1 VESGPDAE
9 RRSRAAS
16 RNADFEGDRPWDQR
30 RCLTIHS
37 ERQSALD
44 DSGARTLRIV
54 KGGTGRRTVCET
66 EVPQDCPAVTVA
78 VAMMPMENGEK
89 QRQLS
94 VLLVDDDAELC
105 GMMREFFAHEGHH
118 LECVYNGREGLTAA
132 LNGSYDLVILDV
144 MLPVLDGFE
153 VLQRLRRRKDL
164 PIIMLTAR
172 VQQKDRIRGL
182 DSGADDYLPKPFDPD
197 ELLARVRAVLR
208 RSESMKRVE
217 AGEIVIGNI
226 RVNPTT
232 REAWL
237 DDELVEL
244 TATEFDLLEMLMR
257 SAGRAVSRDEITA
270 ALFEREATPYDRFL
284 DVHISHLRK
293 KLEGGRSLIRT
304 VRGVG
309 YVFTG
314 AA

>member
-1 VESGPDAE
+1 LPAAVELKPMEA
-9 RRSRAAS
+9 
-16 RNADFEGDRPWDQR
+16 P
-30 RCLTIHS
+30 
-37 ERQSALD
+37 ERQ
-44 DSGARTLRIV
+44 R
-54 KGGTGRRTVCET
+54 K
-66 EVPQDCPAVTVA
+66 
-78 VAMMPMENGEK
+78 
-89 QRQLS
+89 LS
-94 VLLVDDDAELC
+94 LLLVDDDVELC
-105 GMMREFFAHEGHH
+105 GMMREFFTQEGHR
-118 LECVYNGREGLTAA
+118 LECAYNGREGLTAA

-144 MLPVLDGFE
+144 MLPILDGFE
-153 VLQRLRRRKDL
+153 LLQRLRRRKDL

-172 VQQKDRIRGL
+172 VQQRDRIRGL
-182 DSGADDYLPKPFDPD
+182 DAGADDYLPKPFDPD
-197 ELLARVRAVLR
+197 ELLARIRAVLR
-208 RSESMKRVE
+208 RSESLARVE
-217 AGEIVIGNI
+217 LHDIAIGNI

-237 DDELVEL
+237 NDALVEL

-257 SAGRAVSRDEITA
+257 SPGRVVSRDEITA

-314 AA
+314 A

>member
-1 VESGPDAE
+1 
-9 RRSRAAS
+9 
-16 RNADFEGDRPWDQR
+16 
-30 RCLTIHS
+30 
-37 ERQSALD
+37 
-44 DSGARTLRIV
+44 
-54 KGGTGRRTVCET
+54 
-66 EVPQDCPAVTVA
+66 
-78 VAMMPMENGEK
+78 M
-89 QRQLS
+89 
-94 VLLVDDDAELC
+94 LLVDDDVELC
-105 GMMREFFAHEGHH
+105 AMMREYFAHEGHK
-118 LECVYNGREGLTAA
+118 LDCSYNGREGLTAA
-132 LNGSYDLVILDV
+132 LNGSYELVILDV
-144 MLPVLDGFE
+144 MLPILDGFE
-153 VLQRLRRRKDL
+153 LLQRLRRRKEL

-172 VQQKDRIRGL
+172 VQQEDRIRGL

-197 ELLARVRAVLR
+197 ELLARIRAVLR
-208 RSESMKRVE
+208 RSESLKQVQAEEM
-217 AGEIVIGNI
+217 AIGNI

-237 DDELVEL
+237 DDSLLDL
-244 TATEFDLLEMLMR
+244 TETEFDLLEMLMR
-257 SAGRAVSRDEITA
+257 SAGRVVSRDEITA